1 MGSFHPERLLP
12 KYTASVFLILKS
24 PLAARRTP
32 RGDIGQAVIS
42 FCQNRKSAAT
52 PLSSG

>member
-12 KYTASVFLILKS
+12 KYTASVFLIKS

-32 RGDIGQAVIS
+32 RGDMGQAVIS